1 MEYRYVLTL
10 GLTEARIEVVYA
22 LGQLVFRYVGLF
34 SLLSTDAHL
43 RPCDDVTFND

>member
-1 MEYRYVLTL
+1 ML
-10 GLTEARIEVVYA
+10 GPTKARIEVIYA

-34 SLLSTDAHL
+34 SLLSTNAYL